1 MSQTKRYYWLK
12 LKEDFF
18 EDDTMRYIEEQE
30 NGIAYENFYLKLCLK
45 SLRNDGAVV
54 RLVGERW
61 IPYDVKAL
69 SDITRVPLKTVKNA
83 MVLFQKIGLVEVKD
97 DGTIFMKAINEM
109 IGKETNKAE
118 SMRRLRAKSNHDK
131 ELEGGNNVTQMLPQ
145 CYPDVTD

>member
-118 SMRRLRAKSNHDK
+118 SMRRLRAKSTHDK
-131 ELEGGNNVTQMLPQ
+131 ELEGGNNVTPMLPQ